1 MPNITLAV
9 DEETL
14 KAGRDYASRH
24 GTTLNQLVRDLLRQR
39 TVGDRKAK
47 ADAMLRHMKEHSFN
61 SGGRDWKREDLYDRK
76 VLR

>member
-1 MPNITLAV
+1 MRTIISLDDALHRRAKT
-9 DEETL
+9 
-14 KAGRDYASRH
+14 YAARH